1 MSIKNVVFD
10 VGEVLVEFRYMNYMR
25 DLGFDEEVV
34 DFLAENMVLS
44 EFWHELDLGIRTNS
58 EGKKVFTEKY
68 PQYASEIDK
77 FWDHLEDIVR
87 EYDYAPGLIREIKQ
101 MGYKVYILSNYP
113 IEIAEMHWPKFRF
126 LPLTDGHIIS
136 AYEKLTKPDAAIYRL
151 LESRFGLDLTECLFI
166 DDRQINIDGAASL
179 GMETLLFKGYDE
191 SYDEIMKILK

>member
-34 DFLAENMVLS
+34 VFLAENMVLS

-58 EGKKVFTEKY
+58 EGKRVFTEKY

-136 AYEKLTKPDAAIYRL
+136 AYEKLTKPDTAIYRL

>member
-34 DFLAENMVLS
+34 VFLAENMVLS

-58 EGKKVFTEKY
+58 EGKRVFTEKY

>member
-10 VGEVLVEFRYMNYMR
+10 VGEVLAEFRYMNYMR

-34 DFLAENMVLS
+34 VFLAENMVLS

-58 EGKKVFTEKY
+58 EGKRVFTEKY
-68 PQYASEIDK
+68 PQYALEIDK

-166 DDRQINIDGAASL
+166 DDRQINIDTAKEL
-179 GMETLLFKGYDE
+179 GMETVLFTGYDE
-191 SYDEIMKILK
+191 LVEKLGCLT

>member
-1 MSIKNVVFD
+1 M
-10 VGEVLVEFRYMNYMR
+10 
-25 DLGFDEEVV
+25 
-34 DFLAENMVLS
+34 
-44 EFWHELDLGIRTNS
+44 
-58 EGKKVFTEKY
+58 
-68 PQYASEIDK
+68 
-77 FWDHLEDIVR
+77 R